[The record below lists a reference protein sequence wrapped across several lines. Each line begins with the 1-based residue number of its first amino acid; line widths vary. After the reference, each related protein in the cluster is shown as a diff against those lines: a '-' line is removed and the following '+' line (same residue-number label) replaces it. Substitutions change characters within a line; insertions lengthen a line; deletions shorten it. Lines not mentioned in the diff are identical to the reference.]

1 VCEAKKKGDWVQYP
15 RQHSLRTW
23 RRPERENGKSDV
35 IDRMLNYTAI
45 LPAYGLIYVILVSVL
60 NFRSSFT
67 FDFHFRA
74 IEAAISGLIA
84 RNTELH

>member
-1 VCEAKKKGDWVQYP
+1 
-15 RQHSLRTW
+15 
-23 RRPERENGKSDV
+23 V